1 MARDALF
8 GGLARR
14 NVYNPRMSGI
24 SRYLLGQLV
33 ATMLFAAAA
42 LTGVVWLSQSLR
54 YIDLIVNRGLSALTF
69 LHLTVLLLPT
79 FMTVVL
85 PISLFC
91 GIVYTYN
98 RLNAESE
105 LTILRA
111 AGISP
116 FGLARP
122 ALILAGIMTLVGY
135 SITLYL
141 MPLGFSSFKDR
152 QYVIRSDF
160 SQILLREGT
169 FTSLSSG
176 LTVYVRARDPSGEVY
191 GILVHDGR
199 NPDAPVTMM
208 AERGALVHSP
218 TGPRLV
224 LFNGNRQ
231 EMERAARKMKLLYF
245 DRYDFDLSDLVS
257 KGGPRWR
264 EPRERFIGG
273 LFGPPKNKNDE
284 AYRSKLLAEGHQRL
298 VMPLYNIA
306 FAMIALAAMLAG
318 EFRRRGCWRRM
329 LAGSIAA
336 ILFQASALILN
347 NMIVKTPAL
356 WPLVYL
362 NVVLVTAIAAFIL
375 FRMQFIR
382 RAPTP
387 PVLDLRGI

>member
-1 MARDALF
+1 
-8 GGLARR
+8 
-14 NVYNPRMSGI
+14 MSGI
-24 SRYLLGQLV
+24 TRYLLRQLV
-33 ATMLFAAAA
+33 ATMLFATAA
-42 LTGVVWLSQSLR
+42 LTDVVWLSQSLR

-111 AGISP
+111 TGISQ

-122 ALILAGIMTLVGY
+122 ALILAAVMTVIGY
-135 SITLYL
+135 AITLYL

-152 QYVIRSDF
+152 QFVIRSDF

-208 AERGALVHSP
+208 AERGALVRSP

-245 DRYDFDLSDLVS
+245 DRYDFDLSNLVS
-257 KGGPRWR
+257 QGGPRWR
-264 EPRERFIGG
+264 EPRERFLGD
-273 LFGPPKNKNDE
+273 LFGPPKDKNDE

-318 EFRRRGCWRRM
+318 EFSRRGRWRRM
-329 LAGSIAA
+329 LAGAIAA
-336 ILFQASALILN
+336 ILFQAGALMLN
-347 NMIVKTPAL
+347 NMIVKTPSL
-356 WPLVYL
+356 WPLVYV
-362 NVVLVTAIAAFIL
+362 NVALVTAIAAFVL
-375 FRMQFIR
+375 FRMQFVR
-382 RAPTP
+382 RVPAP